1 MAPSFLI
8 TAATGRQGGSAAR
21 ILLSRGA
28 TVHALVRNR
37 NSPAAR
43 ELERLGSVL
52 FEGDFDNVP
61 VIQTAAAGV
70 TGIFLNLWPTPDP
83 KDQLF
88 QAKNFIDAAKKAGS
102 STMVVSTA
110 FLTGRPELWT
120 GIDGLEPYY
129 TGKAAVEDA
138 VRQAGLTS
146 YTILR
151 PSFLMHNYLMPDSQY
166 HFPELS
172 PEGILAHA
180 YKAGRRMP
188 HLDAA
193 DVGKFAAEALL
204 NLGAFNGHEIELGF
218 QNLTPEEA
226 ADAICRVSGCAVR
239 VHARSD
245 QEIASK
251 RHHLPT
257 LPFQVL
263 ANEKDLTIDGE
274 CLQNQYGV
282 TLTTF
287 EEFLSG
293 EAAELLRSLPEG
305 A

>member
-21 ILLSRGA
+21 ILLARGA

-37 NSPAAR
+37 NSPAAV
-43 ELERLGSVL
+43 ELETLGSVL

-61 VIQTAAAGV
+61 AIQAAAAGV
-70 TGIFLNLWPTPDP
+70 TGIFLNLWPTPKP
-83 KDQLF
+83 EDQLS
-88 QAKNFIDAAKKAGS
+88 QAKSFIDAAKQANS
-102 STMVVSTA
+102 STIVVSTA

-120 GIDGLEPYY
+120 GVDGLEAYY
-129 TGKAAVEDA
+129 TGKAIVEDA
-138 VRQAGLTS
+138 VRQAGLPS
-146 YTILR
+146 YSILR
-151 PSFLMHNYLMPDSQY
+151 PSFLMHNYLVPDSQY
-166 HFPELS
+166 HFPELA
-172 PEGILAHA
+172 PKGILAHA

-204 NLGAFNGHEIELGF
+204 NPEAFNGHEIELGF

-226 ADAICRVSGCAVR
+226 ADAIRQVSGR
-239 VHARSD
+239 PIPVHRRTD
-245 QEIASK
+245 EEITAQ
-251 RHHLPT
+251 RHLLHT
-257 LPFQVL
+257 LPFQEL

-274 CLQNQYGV
+274 YLQNKYGV

-287 EEFLSG
+287 QNFLGS
-293 EAAELLRSLPEG
+293 EAVHLLKSLPEM
-305 A
+305 

>member
-21 ILLSRGA
+21 VLLARGA

-37 NSPAAR
+37 NSLAAL

-61 VIQTAAAGV
+61 AIQAAAAGV
-70 TGIFLNLWPTPDP
+70 TGIFLNLWPTPNP
-83 KDQLF
+83 EDQLS
-88 QAKNFIDAAKKAGS
+88 QAKSFIDAAKQANS
-102 STMVVSTA
+102 LTIVVSTA

-120 GIDGLEPYY
+120 GVDGLEPYY
-129 TGKAAVEDA
+129 TGKAMVEDV
-138 VRQAGLTS
+138 VRQAGLPS
-146 YTILR
+146 YSILR
-151 PSFLMHNYLMPDSQY
+151 PSFLMHNYLIPDSQY
-166 HFPELS
+166 HFLELA
-172 PEGILAHA
+172 PKGILAHA

-204 NLGAFNGHEIELGF
+204 NPGAFNGHEIELGF

-226 ADAICRVSGCAVR
+226 AETIYQVSGRTVR
-239 VHARSD
+239 VHGRTD
-245 QEIASK
+245 QEITSQ
-251 RHHLPT
+251 RHLLPT

-263 ANEKDLTIDGE
+263 ANEQDLTIDGE
-274 CLQNQYGV
+274 YLQNKYGV

-287 EEFLSG
+287 EDFLSS
-293 EAAELLRSLPEG
+293 EAVQLLKSLPE